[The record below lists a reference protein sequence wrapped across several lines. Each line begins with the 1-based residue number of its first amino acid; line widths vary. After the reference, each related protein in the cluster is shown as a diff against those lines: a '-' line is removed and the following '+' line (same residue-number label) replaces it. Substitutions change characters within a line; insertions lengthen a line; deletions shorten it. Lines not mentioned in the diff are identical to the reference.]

1 MKRLTI
7 LIQTLKASIAAV
19 ETPAKKMEQLE
30 LSKTLAAEYLTGI
43 WLQLFIVIVN
53 QIEKTIPKS

>member
-7 LIQTLKASIAAV
+7 LIQTVKASIAAV

-30 LSKTLAAEYLTGI
+30 VSKTLAAEYLNGI

>member
-1 MKRLTI
+1 MKRLNL
-7 LIQTLKASIAAV
+7 LIQTVKQSIAAV

-30 LSKTLAAEYLTGI
+30 MAKTLAAEFLTGI
-43 WLQLFIVIVN
+43 WLQLFIQIVN